1 MTAVV
6 GELEAASVV
15 DTEPVAPRRKRAR
28 GLSIW
33 IAATLIV
40 TAFLVLFPGVI
51 APGSP
56 TAITASERLQPP
68 STDHLFGTDEA
79 GRDLFTRIVHGAR
92 PSLGSAIIVVAA
104 AATIGTMFGA
114 AAGWRGGRL
123 DRFAMRLVDVFLS
136 FPYLVLAM
144 AVASS
149 MERGM
154 RAAIIALVIVWWP
167 GYARLVR
174 GMVLSLKSDLH
185 VKAARTLG
193 AGQLHVLRWHV
204 IPHLRGPLMTRATL
218 DVGYVLLAIAGLSFL
233 GLAAQN
239 PSPEWGLT
247 IANSKTFVLGAWW
260 YGVFPGLV
268 IGVVVLNTV
277 LLGDRLAVDG
287 HRGG

>member
-1 MTAVV
+1 M
-6 GELEAASVV
+6 
-15 DTEPVAPRRKRAR
+15 VA
-28 GLSIW
+28 
-33 IAATLIV
+33 

-56 TAITASERLQPP
+56 TAITASDRLQPP
-68 STDHLFGTDEA
+68 STEHLFGTDEA

-92 PSLGSAIIVVAA
+92 AVARLGAHRRRRRGRRSARS
-104 AATIGTMFGA
+104 FGA

-204 IPHLRGPLMTRATL
+204 IPHLRGPLLTRATL

-260 YGVFPGLV
+260 YGVFPGVV
-268 IGVVVLNTV
+268 IGLVVLNTV

-287 HRGG
+287 HRRG

>member
-1 MTAVV
+1 
-6 GELEAASVV
+6 
-15 DTEPVAPRRKRAR
+15 
-28 GLSIW
+28 
-33 IAATLIV
+33 
-40 TAFLVLFPGVI
+40 
-51 APGSP
+51 
-56 TAITASERLQPP
+56 
-68 STDHLFGTDEA
+68 
-79 GRDLFTRIVHGAR
+79 
-92 PSLGSAIIVVAA
+92 
-104 AATIGTMFGA
+104 
-114 AAGWRGGRL
+114 
-123 DRFAMRLVDVFLS
+123 MRLVDVFLS

-174 GMVLSLKSDLH
+174 GMVLSLKNELH

-193 AGQLHVLRWHV
+193 AGDVHLLRWHV
-204 IPHLRGPLMTRATL
+204 IPHLRGPLLTRATL

-260 YGVFPGLV
+260 YGVFPGVV
-268 IGVVVLNTV
+268 IGLVVLNTV
-277 LLGDRLAVDG
+277 LLGDRLAVQG
-287 HRGG
+287 RRRG

>member
-1 MTAVV
+1 M
-6 GELEAASVV
+6 
-15 DTEPVAPRRKRAR
+15 
-28 GLSIW
+28 
-33 IAATLIV
+33 
-40 TAFLVLFPGVI
+40 
-51 APGSP
+51 
-56 TAITASERLQPP
+56 
-68 STDHLFGTDEA
+68 
-79 GRDLFTRIVHGAR
+79 HGAR
-92 PSLGSAIIVVAA
+92 PSLGSAIIVALA
-104 AATIGTMFGA
+104 AATIGTLFGA
-114 AAGWRGGRL
+114 VGRWRGGRL

-149 MERGM
+149 MERGI

-193 AGQLHVLRWHV
+193 AGGVHAAALARHPAPARSAAAHGV
-204 IPHLRGPLMTRATL
+204 TL

-260 YGVFPGLV
+260 YGVFPGVV
-268 IGVVVLNTV
+268 IGLVVAQHGAARRSSRRAGSSPWVRCCGSTTCGV
-277 LLGDRLAVDG
+277 RYAGQPHPAVQRRLVRRRPG
-287 HRGG
+287 RLRRPRR